1 MQHLGTEATRS
12 AMSTQHKELSVRS
25 DREPSILAVVDGLK
39 KSCRNLGITA
49 HDEGAPVKD
58 HHSIGAAEV
67 TVQVLR
73 SRASLLMQQ
82 IEDKVAGGRLVFGCN
97 RPLYCWA
104 LIHSGWLDNRFVAS
118 GGQTALERASDTAY
132 SGKLATFGG
141 DILVYLAVHVVGT
154 SEGVFLTRSIRR
166 SADAFNL
173 NRFAELENYP
183 WEFGLAGLAHCTQ
196 WSKCSSSWS

>member
-1 MQHLGTEATRS
+1 LQHLGTEATRF

-104 LIHSGWLDNRFVAS
+104 LI
-118 GGQTALERASDTAY
+118 Q
-132 SGKLATFGG
+132 
-141 DILVYLAVHVVGT
+141 
-154 SEGVFLTRSIRR
+154 
-166 SADAFNL
+166 
-173 NRFAELENYP
+173 
-183 WEFGLAGLAHCTQ
+183 AG
-196 WSKCSSSWS
+196 

>member
-67 TVQVLR
+67 TVQVFEVKSKSFDATDR
-73 SRASLLMQQ
+73 RQSCRWTSGFWMQPSTLLL
-82 IEDKVAGGRLVFGCN
+82 GPHSFRLV
-97 RPLYCWA
+97 R
-104 LIHSGWLDNRFVAS
+104 
-118 GGQTALERASDTAY
+118 
-132 SGKLATFGG
+132 
-141 DILVYLAVHVVGT
+141 
-154 SEGVFLTRSIRR
+154 
-166 SADAFNL
+166 
-173 NRFAELENYP
+173 
-183 WEFGLAGLAHCTQ
+183 
-196 WSKCSSSWS
+196 